1 MPIYEEEGR
10 VTKEELLDL
19 SKRNQCKECGERLDV
34 FIDFTTTPHK
44 AFLACADWRR
54 SHHEGIERQ
63 ASRYEKEGL
72 ASLNIPTRRE
82 IMTQDYGAVK
92 TKALDKYMG
101 VVSLTKPQAK
111 EILIA
116 VFPEAPESEITRAMI
131 LCANYGLNPLMKHV
145 FLIPFNRKK
154 NGVIVGT
161 DWVTVLGI
169 KAKRLLA
176 SRRGPYSYIDDTP
189 RVMTD
194 VEQKKKFGQLEPEKL
209 WVITKGRD
217 PATGAEAEGVG
228 FWPKNKEPYGTD
240 KGNTAF
246 NMAAIRSE
254 SQMVDRLRP
263 GEMPEGV
270 EVVPEEMA
278 EAAIEGEFTEV
289 KEEPSAEQKE
299 EAKEHWCKEH
309 NCAFEKKTR
318 GTSTWYAHKLP
329 GGKWC
334 NEGKQKVVDTKEEA
348 SEPEPEPESQP
359 EPEPAQTT
367 ASLIDMPWL
376 KESLKTLQATNLK
389 GWTESNLLS
398 YMKTTYNVEGKTVLE
413 AVAKLDKGQAAHF
426 VKRVQETLDMA

>member
-1 MPIYEEEGR
+1 MPIYEEEGKLTR
-10 VTKEELLDL
+10 EELLDL
-19 SKRNQCKECGERLDV
+19 SKQNQCKECGQRLDV
-34 FIDFTTTPHK
+34 FLDLDTHK
-44 AFLACADWRR
+44 AFLACTDWHR
-54 SHHEGIERQ
+54 SHHEGIERP
-63 ASRYEKEGL
+63 ASRYQTEGL

-82 IMTQDYGAVK
+82 IMTQDYGEVK
-92 TKALDKYMG
+92 TRALDKYMG

-116 VFPEAPESEITRAMI
+116 VFPDAPESEITRAMI

-176 SRRGPYSYIDDTP
+176 SRRGSYSYIDDTP

-194 VEQKKKFGQLEPEKL
+194 AEQKKTFGQVEPEKL
-209 WVITKGRD
+209 WVITKGKD
-217 PATGAEAEGVG
+217 PATGAEAVGHG

-263 GEMPEGV
+263 GEMPEGIDV
-270 EVVPEEMA
+270 IPEEVA
-278 EAAIEGEFTEV
+278 EGVIEGQFTV
-289 KEEPSAEQKE
+289 KEEPAPEPE
-299 EAKEHWCKEH
+299 PEAKEHWCEEH
-309 NCAFEKKTR
+309 NCQFDRKVR
-318 GTSTWYAHKLP
+318 GTSVWYAHSLP

-334 NEGKQKVVDTKEEA
+334 NEKKKAEA
-348 SEPEPEPESQP
+348 STEESSQQESEQEPPSAEPF
-359 EPEPAQTT
+359 
-367 ASLIDMPWL
+367 DMDWL
-376 KESLKTLQATNLK
+376 KESLKTVKWDERTAATWLTSK
-389 GWTESNLLS
+389 
-398 YMKTTYNVEGKTVLE
+398 YKVEGGLLKDVLTRLTKE
-413 AVAKLDKGQAAHF
+413 QLAEFAEEIQSRL
-426 VKRVQETLDMA
+426 EMA